1 MHRFVFQYSGNPLVR
16 ILIGLASLALFAGL
30 AFLMLPVVL
39 AIIAAAIVMGLIAW
53 GWAWYQSKKMGN
65 EAPWTEQFQETLRQR
80 QYSSQQSEYASR
92 TTRQTEQTVVRI
104 ETSDKKKWKMD
115 DVEDIEAKH

>member
-39 AIIAAAIVMGLIAW
+39 AIIAAAIVMGLMAW